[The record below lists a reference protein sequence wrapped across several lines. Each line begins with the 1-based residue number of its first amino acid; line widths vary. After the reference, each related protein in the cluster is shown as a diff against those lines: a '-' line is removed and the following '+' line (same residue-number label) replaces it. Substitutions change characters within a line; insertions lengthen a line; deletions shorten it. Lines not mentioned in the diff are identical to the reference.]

1 MIEECPDAGL
11 GERARGLRHAWPHAL
26 SDQEKWFIVHL
37 TPHERERLLIHVAA
51 DVAQRRRERGLRLNY
66 PEVMALLTVH
76 VFEAARDGKT
86 VSDIMDSGRQLF
98 TRDEV
103 MDGVPEMIKN
113 VQVEATF
120 PDGTKLVTI
129 HDPIPEG
136 TEEPEVHP
144 GKVEHPQPPRKP
156 GSPVDCGDSGDS
168 PVCCDE
174 DDDTV
179 SRYDA
184 IYFNVHLD
192 GDPQGV
198 SLQKDA
204 TALPGPGRTKIKVK
218 NESDRPIQVASH
230 YHFAEVNPGL
240 KVVSIEVPAGQ
251 TVPDD
256 RSLWNCEAA
265 KGRRLNIAAG
275 TSVRF
280 EPGDECCV
288 ELVQIQGDV
297 TDGSSD
303 TSDLTKIQGLREGIV
318 R

>member
-1 MIEECPDAGL
+1 M
-11 GERARGLRHAWPHAL
+11 
-26 SDQEKWFIVHL
+26 HL
-37 TPHERERLLIHVAA
+37 TPHEQERLLIHVAA

-98 TRDEV
+98 TREDV

-129 HDPIPEG
+129 HDPLPEAA
-136 TEEPEVHP
+136 EEPEVYP
-144 GKVEHPQPPRKP
+144 GKVEHPRPPRKP
-156 GSPVDCGDSGDS
+156 DSPVDCDDSDTS

-174 DDDTV
+174 QDEAA

-192 GDPQGV
+192 GDTQGV
-198 SLQKDA
+198 SLQRDA
-204 TALPGPGRTKIKVK
+204 TTLPGPGKTKIKVK
-218 NESDRPIQVASH
+218 NESDRPVQVGSH

-240 KVVSIEVPAGQ
+240 KVVSVEVPAGQ

-297 TDGSSD
+297 TAGGS

>member
-1 MIEECPDAGL
+1 M
-11 GERARGLRHAWPHAL
+11 
-26 SDQEKWFIVHL
+26 HL
-37 TPHERERLLIHVAA
+37 TPHEQERLLIHVAA
-51 DVAQRRRERGLRLNY
+51 DVAGKRRDRGLRLNY
-66 PEVMALLTVH
+66 PETMALLTAH

-86 VSDIMDSGRQLF
+86 VSDIMDSGRQVL
-98 TRDEV
+98 TRDDV

-129 HDPIPEG
+129 HDPIPEA
-136 TEEPEVHP
+136 TEEPEVYP
-144 GKVEHPQPPRKP
+144 GKVEHPKPPRKP
-156 GSPVDCGDSGDS
+156 GSPIDCGDSGNPS
-168 PVCCDE
+168 VRSDE
-174 DDDTV
+174 DDDTI

-192 GDPQGV
+192 GDTQGV
-198 SLQKDA
+198 SLQTDA
-204 TALPGPGRTKIKVK
+204 TTLPGPGKTKIKVK
-218 NESDRPIQVASH
+218 NESDRPIQVGSH

-240 KVVSIEVPAGQ
+240 KVVGVEVPASQ
-251 TVPDD
+251 TVPQD
-256 RSLWNCEAA
+256 RSLWNCDAA
-265 KGRRLNIAAG
+265 RGRRLNIAAG

-297 TDGSSD
+297 TADGGN
-303 TSDLTKIQGLREGIV
+303 TSDLTRIQGLREGIV

>member
-1 MIEECPDAGL
+1 M
-11 GERARGLRHAWPHAL
+11 
-26 SDQEKWFIVHL
+26 HL
-37 TPHERERLLIHVAA
+37 TPHEQERLLIHVAA
-51 DVAQRRRERGLRLNY
+51 DVAQKRRDRGLLLNH
-66 PEVMALLTVH
+66 PEVVALLTVH

-86 VSDIMDSGRQLF
+86 VSDIMDSGRRLIS
-98 TRDEV
+98 RAEV
-103 MDGVPEMIKN
+103 MHGVPEMIKS

-129 HDPIPEG
+129 HDPVPEAAEG
-136 TEEPEVHP
+136 LEIHP

-156 GSPVDCGDSGDS
+156 GSPVDCDDSGNS
-168 PVCCDE
+168 SVGCDE
-174 DDDTV
+174 YDDTA

-192 GDPQGV
+192 GDTQGD
-198 SLQKDA
+198 SLQKNA
-204 TALPGPGRTKIKVK
+204 TTLPGPGKTKIKVK
-218 NESDRPIQVASH
+218 NESDRPIQVGSH

-240 KVVSIEVPAGQ
+240 KVVGIEIPAGQ
-251 TVPDD
+251 TVPSDG
-256 RSLWNCEAA
+256 SLWDCNAA

-275 TSVRF
+275 TAVRF

-297 TDGSSD
+297 TADGGN

>member
-1 MIEECPDAGL
+1 
-11 GERARGLRHAWPHAL
+11 
-26 SDQEKWFIVHL
+26 L
-37 TPHERERLLIHVAA
+37 TPHEQERLLIHVAA
-51 DVAQRRRERGLRLNY
+51 DVAGKRRDRGLRLNY
-66 PEVMALLTVH
+66 PETMALLTAH

-86 VSDIMDSGRQLF
+86 VSDIMDSGRRVL
-98 TRDEV
+98 TRDDV

-129 HDPIPEG
+129 HDPIPEA
-136 TEEPEVHP
+136 TEEPEVYP
-144 GKVEHPQPPRKP
+144 GKVEHPKPPRKP
-156 GSPVDCGDSGDS
+156 GSPIDCGDSGNPSVRSDK
-168 PVCCDE
+168 
-174 DDDTV
+174 DDDTI

-192 GDPQGV
+192 GDTRGV
-198 SLQKDA
+198 SLQTDA
-204 TALPGPGRTKIKVK
+204 TTLPGPGKTKIKVK
-218 NESDRPIQVASH
+218 NESDRPIQVGSH

-240 KVVSIEVPAGQ
+240 KVVGVEVPAGQ
-251 TVPDD
+251 TVPQD
-256 RSLWNCEAA
+256 RSLWNCDAA
-265 KGRRLNIAAG
+265 RGRRLNIAAG

-297 TDGSSD
+297 TADGGN
-303 TSDLTKIQGLREGIV
+303 TSDLTRIQGLREGIV

>member
-1 MIEECPDAGL
+1 MLEERPVAVL
-11 GERARGLRHAWPHAL
+11 GERVRDLRHAWPHAL
-26 SDQEKWFIVHL
+26 SDQEKWLIVHL
-37 TPHERERLLIHVAA
+37 TPHEQERLLIHVAA
-51 DVAQRRRERGLRLNY
+51 DVAHRRRDRGLRLNY

-86 VSDIMDSGRQLF
+86 VSDIMESGRQLF
-98 TRDEV
+98 ARDEV

-129 HDPIPEG
+129 DDPIPEAP
-136 TEEPEVHP
+136 EEHEVYP

-156 GSPVDCGDSGDS
+156 DSPVDCDDSGNS
-168 PVCCDE
+168 SVSCYE
-174 DDDTV
+174 YDDTV

-184 IYFNVHLD
+184 IHFNVHLD
-192 GDPQGV
+192 GDTQGV
-198 SLQKDA
+198 SLQRDA
-204 TALPGPGRTKIKVK
+204 TTLPGPGKTKIKVK

-230 YHFAEVNPGL
+230 YHFAEVNPEL
-240 KVVSIEVPAGQ
+240 KVISIEVPAGR
-251 TVPDD
+251 TVPHD
-256 RSLWNCEAA
+256 RSLWNCDAA

-275 TSVRF
+275 TAVRF

-297 TDGSSD
+297 TAGGSN
-303 TSDLTKIQGLREGIV
+303 TSDLAKIRGLREGIV